1 MKKLSELMAMTTNES
16 SENNGKSK
24 PILFSEALGAEIA
37 LKSLEKEPITREDK
51 EHKST
56 LTAEIIHII

>member
-24 PILFSEALGAEIA
+24 PILFSEALGSEIT

-51 EHKST
+51 
-56 LTAEIIHII
+56 